1 MDFVFASMEPFKFD
15 KDLIQNLDVNEVFE
29 RFY

>member
-1 MDFVFASMEPFKFD
+1 MDLFASMEPFKFD